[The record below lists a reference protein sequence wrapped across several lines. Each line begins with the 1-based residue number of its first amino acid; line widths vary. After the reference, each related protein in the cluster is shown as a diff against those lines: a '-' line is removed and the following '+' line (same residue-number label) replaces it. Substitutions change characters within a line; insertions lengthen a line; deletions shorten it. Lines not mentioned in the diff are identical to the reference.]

1 MQDSRE
7 HFEAINDARARSC
20 EVSSGINEIDFAPVR
35 RRNGIEP
42 GKPSEQFIIAS
53 CKIDIVAAE
62 RENDDLRTS
71 IEHCIPI
78 DLHRGPILAA

>member
-20 EVSSGINEIDFAPVR
+20 EVSSGVNEIGFAATR
-35 RRNGIEP
+35 RRNGIETR
-42 GKPSEQFIIAS
+42 KPSERFIIAS

-71 IEHCIPI
+71 IEHCILI
-78 DLHRGPILAA
+78 DLH

>member
-1 MQDSRE
+1 MNNARVAKLARSELGELFRMQDSRE

-53 CKIDIVAAE
+53 CKIDTVAA
-62 RENDDLRTS
+62 
-71 IEHCIPI
+71 
-78 DLHRGPILAA
+78 

>member
-1 MQDSRE
+1 MRMQDSCE
-7 HFEAINDARARSC
+7 HFETIDNARARSC
-20 EVSSGINEIDFAPVR
+20 EVSSRVNEIGFAATR

-42 GKPSEQFIIAS
+42 GKPSERFIVAS
-53 CKIDIVAAE
+53 CKIDIVAAQ

-78 DLHRGPILAA
+78 DLH